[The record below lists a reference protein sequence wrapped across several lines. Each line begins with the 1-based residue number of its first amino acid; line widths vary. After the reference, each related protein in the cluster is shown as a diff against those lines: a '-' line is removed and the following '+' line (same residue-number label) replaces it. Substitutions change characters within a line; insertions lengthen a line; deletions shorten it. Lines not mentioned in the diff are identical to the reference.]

1 MKKLILSAS
10 FLLLN
15 GIMAIGQ
22 TTATDFTASD
32 CSSGSHTLF
41 TELNSGK
48 VVVLVWVMPCSMCI
62 SDAKAAY
69 DAVQS
74 FATSNPGKV
83 IYWLSDDAGNTS
95 CSALSSWAST
105 NAIGTTGSAY
115 FGNTGNAIDE
125 ANYGGSGMPHV
136 VVISGASHTIYYNQK
151 NGSSDGAAIT
161 SAINSAITAT
171 TGVGNVANSVA
182 VLSLFPNPAKDKIS
196 VNYGLDN
203 STAVNVEVYDVVGK
217 SVKTISFGEQ
227 ASGQHSFD
235 LNFDTKL
242 SNGVYFLKL
251 NIGNASQTVKFTIA
265 D

>member
-1 MKKLILSAS
+1 MS

-15 GIMAIGQ
+15 GILAIGQ
-22 TTATDFTASD
+22 TTATDFTATD

-48 VVVLVWVMPCSMCI
+48 IVVLVWVMPCGMCI
-62 SDAKAAY
+62 GDAKAAY

-83 IYWLSDDAGNTS
+83 IYWLSDDAGNNT
-95 CSALSSWAST
+95 CSSISSWAST
-105 NAIGTTGSAY
+105 NSIGTTGSSY
-115 FGNTGNAIDE
+115 FGNAGNTIDE

-136 VVISGASHTIYYNQK
+136 VVIGGSSHHIYYNVK
-151 NGSSDGAAIT
+151 NGSGSGSAIT
-161 SAINSAITAT
+161 SAISTALAAT
-171 TGVGNVANSVA
+171 TGVGNVTNSVS

-203 STAVNVEVYDVVGK
+203 ATPVNVEVYDVVGK
-217 SVKTISFGEQ
+217 SVKTMSFGEQ
-227 ASGQHSFD
+227 AFGQHSFD
-235 LNFDTKL
+235 LNFDNKL